1 MLVRLRT
8 AVRRDAGASTVEYAI
23 IVSLIAAVIV
33 AIVFLLGSRTKSLFS
48 SSNNCLQTQ
57 GSTC

>member
-8 AVRRDAGASTVEYAI
+8 AVRRDAGASAVEYAI

>member
-8 AVRRDAGASTVEYAI
+8 AVRRDAGASAVEYAI
-23 IVSLIAAVIV
+23 IVSLIAAVVV